1 MQILMLDDIG
11 VRVLAFERPVA
22 ATFDLCA
29 STAGQAAPSCALNH
43 LFDAI
48 GTAIGLPGHAEGV
61 YTAWIFVVNGE
72 VVVAVSILWLR
83 AALSTAHTHAPDRV
97 ATERPV
103 RGVDVVD
110 MLLGDPG
117 KAKRVLDWEPK
128 TKFAELVRL
137 MVDEDLELLK
147 AQQ

>member
-1 MQILMLDDIG
+1 
-11 VRVLAFERPVA
+11 
-22 ATFDLCA
+22 
-29 STAGQAAPSCALNH
+29 
-43 LFDAI
+43 
-48 GTAIGLPGHAEGV
+48 
-61 YTAWIFVVNGE
+61 
-72 VVVAVSILWLR
+72 
-83 AALSTAHTHAPDRV
+83 
-97 ATERPV
+97 
-103 RGVDVVD
+103 